1 MPNPKRKYTI
11 EEARAFAKK
20 NPEAYNKALDKI
32 NPDPYRGT
40 RKFAELLINQYPDRF
55 KGLKPE
61 NFLSMLD
68 SIAKAESPQGN
79 VIQRSYN
86 KKTKKYY
93 NGPARG
99 YFQIETTSAPT
110 FSNRYKAYQDI
121 LKPLSAVP
129 LPDIKVPKSGDVR
142 SLSRDEQ
149 ARLALANM
157 STVAAVKKEKLNP
170 FDSQNSWLNFHWN
183 GSPADKPARQ
193 QHWKETF
200 GYGGGGSIK
209 PYITNDPNDP
219 RIQAYRDSSDLYS
232 DYRIQQELLK
242 TQNPKAITNH
252 HLDYSKNKSLQ
263 DSNNSNKPDFYY
275 KPRDI
280 DNLIINQWK
289 RKNNPNIK
297 IIEAASP
304 EVTHSTIKPK
314 GVYMED
320 IENGL
325 WNSTD
330 TQRAWNNDYSNV
342 KPIQPVIYQKP
353 QSKET
358 SKTIGQTWSE
368 KINVPTIKPKAKP
381 KPIQQ
386 FQDTVVVPQVTPEA
400 QTQINT
406 GSSTPVTLGM
416 SSPNSTTGKRLYRLG
431 NKNISE
437 QEFNRYK
444 TLGQHKIVEYGEGGE
459 IEPTRADSLALLNNT
474 NALNKYY
481 SDKKYRKG
489 EVELNNTPPKYI
501 ESGNLDW
508 FNSSGSS
515 IKDNA
520 GRTNLRATPQGLRKV
535 SQDEYYRNIDK
546 NKFLIREGA
555 NSVLDTN
562 APPALFDRRINST
575 SRVQYENIDKN
586 SNLQGDQVDL
596 FGYDPLSIT
605 PWDMLTPEQQ
615 KQRVA
620 QFGNNG
626 TPYTNKKSGIK
637 INEDK
642 DYHRLKPPVSK
653 MDTINKKIPVDY
665 NQQISTD
672 SPVIVPQFHPYA
684 GYNNPNIPKGYY
696 ELGQGKKIETFKE
709 GGEIYYS
716 DPNKFIEAQ
725 QAYNDSTNYYNFMH
739 SERRKIPHGAD
750 PKAWMNSKEANDLL
764 IEESN
769 LQGAVMDRNTRAGV
783 KLGKLPYPTLPV
795 SKPVFRPTHANGGVI
810 DTNTYGKQDVN
821 RSLMQSGGRIKW
833 TLI

>member
-1 MPNPKRKYTI
+1 MPNPKKKYTI

-20 NPEAYNKALDKI
+20 NPEAFNKALDKI

-99 YFQIETTSAPT
+99 YYQIETTSAPT

-170 FDSQNSWLNFHWN
+170 LDSQNSWLNFHWN

-193 QHWKETF
+193 QHWRETF
-200 GYGGGGSIK
+200 GYGDG
-209 PYITNDPNDP
+209 
-219 RIQAYRDSSDLYS
+219 
-232 DYRIQQELLK
+232 
-242 TQNPKAITNH
+242 
-252 HLDYSKNKSLQ
+252 
-263 DSNNSNKPDFYY
+263 
-275 KPRDI
+275 
-280 DNLIINQWK
+280 
-289 RKNNPNIK
+289 
-297 IIEAASP
+297 
-304 EVTHSTIKPK
+304 
-314 GVYMED
+314 
-320 IENGL
+320 
-325 WNSTD
+325 
-330 TQRAWNNDYSNV
+330 
-342 KPIQPVIYQKP
+342 
-353 QSKET
+353 
-358 SKTIGQTWSE
+358 GQT
-368 KINVPTIKPKAKP
+368 
-381 KPIQQ
+381 
-386 FQDTVVVPQVTPEA
+386 
-400 QTQINT
+400 
-406 GSSTPVTLGM
+406 
-416 SSPNSTTGKRLYRLG
+416 
-431 NKNISE
+431 
-437 QEFNRYK
+437 
-444 TLGQHKIVEYGEGGE
+444 
-459 IEPTRADSLALLNNT
+459 EPTRADSLALLNNT
-474 NALNKYY
+474 NMLNKYY
-481 SDKKYRKG
+481 SDQKYRKG
-489 EVELNNTPPKYI
+489 QVEFDDIPPDYI
-501 ESGNLDW
+501 ESSNLDW
-508 FNSSGSS
+508 FNDSGST

-520 GRTNLRATPQGLRKV
+520 GRTGLRATPQGIRKV

-575 SRVQYENIDKN
+575 SRVQYENITKN
-586 SNLQGDQVDL
+586 HPLEGDQVDL
-596 FGYDPLSIT
+596 YGYDPLSIT